1 MGGNSFGDWRGLGT
15 WKPKRS
21 ISWAGWR
28 VGPISVAAKF
38 KSAEV
43 RVSLKMIIAANPIVL
58 ARAAI
63 LPLMACPPILVAIS
77 LRYIHRAIK
86 HPLARL
92 AVWVTA
98 CVGIVG
104 SELLQLRIYDQVS
117 QPSHRIDDPFVT
129 GVILFENIVSLVL
142 GFIFF
147 RRLRNERKTERG
159 PLQRR

>member
-92 AVWVTA
+92 AIWMTA
-98 CVGIVG
+98 CVGIIG
-104 SELLQLRIYDQVS
+104 SELLQLRIYAQITGTAN
-117 QPSHRIDDPFVT
+117 RIDDPFVT
-129 GVILFENIVSLVL
+129 GVILCENFVGLVL
-142 GFIFF
+142 GFVFF
-147 RRLRNERKTERG
+147 GRLRKKI
-159 PLQRR
+159 

>member
-1 MGGNSFGDWRGLGT
+1 MGIAEMNLAAD
-15 WKPKRS
+15 S
-21 ISWAGWR
+21 I
-28 VGPISVAAKF
+28 F
-38 KSAEV
+38 H
-43 RVSLKMIIAANPIVL
+43 

-63 LPLMACPPILVAIS
+63 LPLMVCPPFFTALA
-77 LRYIHRAIK
+77 LRYIRRAIK